1 MHQCDSRQPDAL
13 EYAKR
18 AVCKSLDEVRAE
30 VRRLQRRA
38 TTRAKAWA
46 LSIQMQHVTLI
57 AFVLSEYNV
66 QPCVHYLRAC
76 GRERHWPAPSDD
88 ELATLVEH
96 IFLHAELDHIAAL
109 SDTIDPS
116 DIDALNIA
124 VKYVHEWKVS
134 DWAMRMNVN
143 AGVAPCTEALLQQAE
158 AARLCFP
165 ACVRPPNVGSIGEK
179 RAKRWARRLRDRWGG
194 RYGSVP
200 APECVEPENLCAKVR
215 DCHTSV
221 SIFGRHV
228 CAQTV
233 CFGIASRAL
242 FATHLAIINSRSV
255 FDV

>member
-13 EYAKR
+13 EDAKR

-116 DIDALNIA
+116 DIDALNI
-124 VKYVHEWKVS
+124 
-134 DWAMRMNVN
+134 
-143 AGVAPCTEALLQQAE
+143 PCTEALLQQAE